1 MTSARTGWPRIA
13 AKEVPGSAPSSRS
26 SRSQSPS
33 SKTRNTPSRSLT
45 TTSTSPRST
54 SVRAARTESDPARG
68 SWASLSE
75 RRSSTIPLACP
86 PPPFAVSPPTVRSVV
101 SRTAH
106 HLRYRLHDIAQPSIR
121 EQRGGVGHHGLT
133 LTALDRGGVRAHEAV
148 QGQCHD
154 WSECSH
160 RHNSHQ
166 LLGDPVR
173 SRSHLRDRK
182 GTRLNSSHV
191 APSY

>member
-86 PPPFAVSPPTVRSVV
+86 PPPFAVSPPTVRSVD

-106 HLRYRLHDIAQPSIR
+106 HLRYLLHVIAQPSIR
-121 EQRGGVGHHGLT
+121 DQRGGCFHNVLPHPSTDSCGVHAHLAT
-133 LTALDRGGVRAHEAV
+133 HVPQRGK
-148 QGQCHD
+148 
-154 WSECSH
+154 S
-160 RHNSHQ
+160 
-166 LLGDPVR
+166 
-173 SRSHLRDRK
+173 
-182 GTRLNSSHV
+182 
-191 APSY
+191 